1 MDNTNVPPVVRNKDE
16 GHLRLLATFHY
27 VVAGLGALFAC
38 MPLMHVAMGV
48 MMLSDP
54 SFFAGGQKTAQPP
67 PPFIGYFFI
76 AIGGAFVLLGWAA
89 AVCTFI
95 SGRFLAKRR
104 KRMFSFVVAAL
115 LCMFFPFGTVLGVFT
130 IIELSKESVQR
141 LYEAA
146 PGTSPPRH
154 FGVS

>member
-1 MDNTNVPPVVRNKDE
+1 MDTTNVPPIVGNQDE
-16 GHLRLLATFHY
+16 EHLRLLATFHY

-48 MMLSDP
+48 MMHTDP
-54 SFFAGGQKTAQPP
+54 SFMGGGKSAPP
-67 PPFIGYFFI
+67 PAFMGYFFI
-76 AIGGAFVLLGWAA
+76 AMGGAFVLFGWAA

-130 IIELSKESVQR
+130 IIVLSRDSVQR
-141 LYEAA
+141 LYEAPHSPA
-146 PGTSPPRH
+146 PGNP
-154 FGVS
+154 